1 MRTTGIWQKSSYSGG
16 GQGDAC
22 VEIANHHTHVAIRD
36 SKDPARGILS
46 LPATSFTTFIN
57 ALKTSPSPEAV

>member
-1 MRTTGIWQKSSYSGG
+1 MTGIWQKSSYSGG

-22 VEIANHHTHVAIRD
+22 VEIAYGHDHVAIRD
-36 SKDPARGILS
+36 SKDPAKGTLS

-57 ALKTSPSPEAV
+57 ALKASTSPEPV